1 MTKLRLR
8 PAGAGGGVLADSV
21 WEVSQADERTR
32 LPILVI

>member
-1 MTKLRLR
+1 MTKLRMR

-21 WEVSQADERTR
+21 WEVGQAVERTP